1 MLIPEP
7 ATVESVLISF
17 GIVGEGSPSHPTPM
31 AENGCNSLKGKC
43 VLWKEVG
50 SGYQVGKQQGIY
62 KGKGKQTPTWCYQIE
77 VRTITEMG
85 IMLTRGIKEGAPSST
100 WRNLER
106 LLEGGADDIQVDK
119 EAKDER
125 GDFRQRKKARMRAW
139 RLG

>member
-1 MLIPEP
+1 
-7 ATVESVLISF
+7 
-17 GIVGEGSPSHPTPM
+17 M

-50 SGYQVGKQQGIY
+50 NGYQVGKQQGIY
-62 KGKGKQTPTWCYQIE
+62 KGKGKQTPTWCYQNE

-85 IMLTRGIKEGAPSST
+85 IILTRGIKEGAPSSP

-106 LLEGGADDIQVDK
+106 LLEGGADDIQVNT
-119 EAKDER
+119 ETKDER